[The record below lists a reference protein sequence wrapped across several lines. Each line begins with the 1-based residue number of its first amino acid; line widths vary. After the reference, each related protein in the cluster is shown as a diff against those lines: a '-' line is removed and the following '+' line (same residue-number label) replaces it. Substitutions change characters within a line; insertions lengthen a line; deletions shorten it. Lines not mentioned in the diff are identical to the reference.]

1 MLTWHSEFSLNKGQ
15 RRLDGLIVKHPESPP
30 IPSPIAGIFRQYNAV
45 DYKGPD
51 ESMTISNYFK
61 ALSYAYSIPDY
72 LNDSSAVDQV
82 TLTLVSHRF
91 PRKLIHYLQEKFSS
105 TSSKILE
112 KVSNGIYYMYNY
124 MIPVQLI
131 VLSQLDPS
139 EYLWLSCLSKH
150 ITAETPLV
158 NLRQAYAPHQ
168 DDPLYQTIMNAII
181 RANLSEGGESL
192 MCDALY
198 ELLLTNW
205 INAIRKA

>member
-1 MLTWHSEFSLNKGQ
+1 
-15 RRLDGLIVKHPESPP
+15 
-30 IPSPIAGIFRQYNAV
+30 
-45 DYKGPD
+45 
-51 ESMTISNYFK
+51 
-61 ALSYAYSIPDY
+61 
-72 LNDSSAVDQV
+72 
-82 TLTLVSHRF
+82 
-91 PRKLIHYLQEKFSS
+91 
-105 TSSKILE
+105 
-112 KVSNGIYYMYNY
+112 

-168 DDPLYQTIMNAII
+168 DDPLYQTIMDAII

-198 ELLLTNW
+198 ELFADQLDQRHQEGISQGISQGINQGISQSMNLILKLISDNRSSEIERVASDPVYRQLL
-205 INAIRKA
+205 IKEYHL